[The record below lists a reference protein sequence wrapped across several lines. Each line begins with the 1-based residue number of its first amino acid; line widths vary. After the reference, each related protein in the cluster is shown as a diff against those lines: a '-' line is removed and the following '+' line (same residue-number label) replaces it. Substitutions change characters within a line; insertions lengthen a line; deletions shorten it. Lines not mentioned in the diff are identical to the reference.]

1 MDSKS
6 LEHLKAR
13 RSNLDRCFMRR
24 RVPEGGETYAQILDD
39 YFRERF
45 SVSLAGFKMDLIS
58 NPYAIIAVGAYGR
71 NEVFPKAEARILFIF
86 KDRIPDGAV
95 ELIRDIVYPLWDLGY
110 TVNHSTKTLKDAIS
124 GATDDFGALCSLM
137 DSRFICGISPLYS
150 RLMTQVREKI
160 VCRKKRDIL
169 SFLHDRD
176 EDRYRK
182 YQRPEYLMEPDLFN
196 SQGGLADVK
205 SIFSAARIA
214 WDVDDSDGLEKAEA
228 LSAVEL
234 KDLLESRDYIHNL
247 IVFQQLSVQGNRG
260 VLTVDLQ
267 KDAARFLTYKNRG
280 PEKAVDLF
288 LSDLEKH
295 MNVIRILRKRF
306 YGNLLPEKTAGG
318 FFSENEMKT
327 AVKWVVISKGFVKV
341 TSLSKLR
348 KHPDLVFSILEESE
362 ANRLPVSLET
372 LKIFHHFNEFT
383 PKGFFD
389 DPAIIERF
397 ETLLFAQTT
406 SGFALDIL
414 AETSLLFAFI
424 PEFKEWA
431 FKRKFSYQPSYP
443 ILKHALLTLNR
454 LKELV
459 CKDPLSLD
467 SISRENRSALHWAAL
482 LHVAI
487 EDSAKTEKS
496 SEKSSEK
503 FSEKS
508 RDTIRSVLARFRKT
522 PAFIKR
528 VSGLIKLNN
537 TMLRLLHGE
546 DPWDDL
552 ALQPLLDNLG
562 SPVDLMLL
570 HLLCLADLRAQAS
583 RCYSDFKETDL
594 KQKIMACFKCK
605 SWKIPSY
612 MAKDDQGL
620 SLKDFN
626 ATVISENGPRVQLQ
640 KTENMRVLNIGFSSV
655 AEPVLPAL
663 HALDLSGIDLYDLRL
678 FPASNGWIDL
688 LIRVKAPKDTL
699 FEMKK
704 WAGFA
709 ACLKDNLFERSAN
722 IETVSIKASRA
733 KTIDNSETNT
743 DLATDVTVYRRP
755 DLKKTVILMHSPRAA
770 GSLCRIIKG
779 LHDQGLS
786 PFYIKKTCCEKDF
799 CLVVHA
805 SAEMDPDESILK
817 EVIYDTCGS

>member
-13 RSNLDRCFMRR
+13 RSNLDRFFMRR
-24 RVPEGGETYAQILDD
+24 RVPEGGETYARILDD

-71 NEVFPKAEARILFIF
+71 NEVFPRAEARILFIF
-86 KDRIPDGAV
+86 KDNIPDGAV

-110 TVNHSTKTLKDAIS
+110 TVNHSTKTLKEAVA
-124 GATDDFGALCSLM
+124 GATNDYGALSSLL

-160 VCRKKRDIL
+160 VYRKKREIL
-169 SFLHDRD
+169 SFLYDRD
-176 EDRYRK
+176 VARHIK
-182 YQRPEYLMEPDLFN
+182 FQGPEYLLEPDLFF
-196 SQGGLADVK
+196 SPGGLADVN
-205 SIFSAARIA
+205 SIFSAARIE
-214 WDVDDSDGLEKAEA
+214 WDVDDSDDLEKAKA
-228 LSAVEL
+228 LSALEL
-234 KDLLESRDYIHNL
+234 KELLESRDYICNL
-247 IVFQQLSVQGNRG
+247 IAFHHLSTQGNRG
-260 VLTVDLQ
+260 RLSVDLQ
-267 KDAARFLTYKNRG
+267 NDAARFLAYKNRG

-295 MNVIRILRKRF
+295 MDVIRILRKRF

-318 FFSENEMKT
+318 FFSETEMKT
-327 AVKWVVISKGFVKV
+327 AIKWVVISKGFIKV

-372 LKIFHHFNEFT
+372 LKIFHHFNEYA
-383 PKGFFD
+383 PKGFFE

-406 SGFALDIL
+406 SGFALDVL

-431 FKRKFSYQPSYP
+431 HKRKFSYQPSYP
-443 ILKHALLTLNR
+443 VLKHALLTLSR
-454 LKELV
+454 LKELAS
-459 CKDPLSLD
+459 KDSLSLD
-467 SISRENRSALHWAAL
+467 SISRENRSVLHWAAL
-482 LHVAI
+482 LHMAM
-487 EDSAKTEKS
+487 EDTAK
-496 SEKSSEK
+496 SEKSV
-503 FSEKS
+503 EKS
-508 RDTIRSVLARFRKT
+508 RNTIRSVLIRFRKT
-522 PAFIKR
+522 PAFIKK
-528 VSGLIKLNN
+528 VSGLINLNN

-552 ALQPLLDNLG
+552 ALQPLLENLA
-562 SPVDLMLL
+562 SPVDLVLL

-594 KQKIMACFKCK
+594 RQKIMACFNCK

-612 MAKDDQGL
+612 MAEDDQDTI
-620 SLKDFN
+620 LKDVHT
-626 ATVISENGPRVQLQ
+626 TVISENGPRVQLQ
-640 KTENMRVLNIGFSSV
+640 KTENMRVLNLGFSSV
-655 AEPVLPAL
+655 IEPVLPAL

-678 FPASNGWIDL
+678 FPASNGWTDL

-704 WAGFA
+704 WAGFTA
-709 ACLKDNLFERSAN
+709 SLKDILVERSIK
-722 IETVSIKASRA
+722 IETGSIKANRVKS
-733 KTIDNSETNT
+733 TENT
-743 DLATDVTVYRRP
+743 EAMTDSTTDVTIYRRP
-755 DLKKTVILMHSPRAA
+755 DLKKTVILMHSPRSA

-805 SAEMDPDESILK
+805 SAETDPDESILK
-817 EVIYDTCGS
+817 EVIYETCGS

>member
-6 LEHLKAR
+6 LEQLKAR
-13 RSNLDRCFMRR
+13 RSNLDRSFKRH
-24 RVPEGGETYAQILDD
+24 RVTEDGETYVQILDD

-71 NEVFPKAEARILFIF
+71 REVFPKAEARILFIF

-110 TVNHSTKTLKDAIS
+110 TVNHSTKTLKEAVA
-124 GATDDFGALCSLM
+124 GATNDYGALSSLL

-160 VCRKKRDIL
+160 VYRKKREIL
-169 SFLHDRD
+169 AFLYDRD
-176 EDRYRK
+176 VALHIK
-182 YQRPEYLMEPDLFN
+182 FQGPEYLLEPDLFF
-196 SQGGLADVK
+196 SPGGLADVN
-205 SIFSAARIA
+205 SIFSAAQIA
-214 WDVDDSDGLEKAEA
+214 WDTDDTGCLEKTGG
-228 LSAVEL
+228 LSADEL
-234 KDLLESRDYIHNL
+234 KDLLESRDYIRNL
-247 IVFQQLSVQGNRG
+247 IVFLQLSANGNRSR
-260 VLTVDLQ
+260 LIVDLQ
-267 KDAARFLTYKNRG
+267 KDAARFFAYKNRG
-280 PEKAVDLF
+280 SEKAVDLF
-288 LSDLEKH
+288 LSDLEK
-295 MNVIRILRKRF
+295 RKDMIHIIWKRL
-306 YGNLLPEKTAGG
+306 YGNLLPEKTAGDY
-318 FFSENEMKT
+318 FTENEMKT
-327 AVKWVVISKGFVKV
+327 AVKWVVISKGFVKA

-372 LKIFHHFNEFT
+372 LKIFHHFNEYA
-383 PKGFFD
+383 PKVFFD

-406 SGFALDIL
+406 SGLALDVL

-431 FKRKFSYQPSYP
+431 HKRKFSYQPSYP
-443 ILKHALLTLNR
+443 VLKHALLTLNR

-459 CKDPLSLD
+459 CKDSLSLD

-482 LHVAI
+482 LHMAM
-487 EDSAKTEKS
+487 EDTAKSEKS
-496 SEKSSEK
+496 SEKSV
-503 FSEKS
+503 EKS
-508 RDTIRSVLARFRKT
+508 RNTIRSVLIRFRKT
-522 PAFIKR
+522 PAFIKK

-552 ALQPLLDNLG
+552 ALQPLLENLG
-562 SPVDLMLL
+562 SPFDLVLL

-594 KQKIMACFKCK
+594 RQKIMACFNCK

-612 MAKDDQGL
+612 MSENNQGAN
-620 SLKDFN
+620 LKDFN
-626 ATVISENGPRVQLQ
+626 TTVISENGPRVQLQ
-640 KTENMRVLNIGFSSV
+640 KTENMRVLNLGFSSV
-655 AEPVLPAL
+655 IEPVLPAL

-678 FPASNGWIDL
+678 FPASNGWADL
-688 LIRVKAPKDTL
+688 LIRVRAPKDTL

-704 WAGFA
+704 WAGFT
-709 ACLKDNLFERSAN
+709 ACLKDILVERSAK
-722 IETVSIKASRA
+722 IDTGSIKDSGA
-733 KTIDNSETNT
+733 KTIENSEAKT
-743 DLATDVTVYRRP
+743 DPATEVTVYHRP
-755 DLKKTVILMHSPRAA
+755 DLKKTVILMHSPSSA

-805 SAEMDPDESILK
+805 SDETNPDESILK